1 MSMKTILGQNL
12 DLKLIESNFPT
23 STLQEMFPNA
33 TIIGFGWRNLKN
45 TSQDDN
51 LGIRAGGTPDATES
65 LGFDL
70 QEKGWDVTKLPPVT
84 DASTDEYLDGR
95 TRDKTMR
102 SLGEEWMPE
111 LRIIPNET
119 DKPNSTRRA
128 IGLDLNGHA
137 YAKRYDSNDF
147 TAALVSDIND
157 GECVRDKDAMYKH
170 LAGNYHIDKVFPIA
184 GGTITK
190 IINNAYEMTDNTS
203 NIVRNK
209 DRDDW
214 IQWLP
219 LQTAVDVRNG
229 DIALL
234 QVGGNRDEQLI
245 TRWIIPQGVKGKKA
259 RVILYVSTPFEAKAK
274 EQVKEFVKSVN
285 KYYKDMFKMVSNTVD
300 GITVNPPK
308 DDVSFEL
315 VGIIPQIQND
325 YQMEAY
331 NKKQLLNV
339 HQYVHGG
346 KGESTLTYLNEVA

>member
-70 QEKGWDVTKLPPVT
+70 QEHGWDVTKLPPVI

-111 LRIIPNET
+111 LRIQPHET
-119 DKPNSTRRA
+119 DKPNSEKRA
-128 IGLDLNGHA
+128 IGLKLNGHA
-137 YAKRYDSNDF
+137 YAKRYESADF
-147 TAALVSDIND
+147 VAALVSDIND
-157 GECVRDKDAMYKH
+157 GECVRDKRHMYLH
-170 LAGNYHIDKVFPIA
+170 LARNYSINKVFPVA
-184 GGTITK
+184 GGTVTK

-259 RVILYVSTPFEAKAK
+259 RVILYVGTPFEAKAK
-274 EQVKEFVKSVN
+274 EQVKEFIKSAN
-285 KYYKDMFKMVSNTVD
+285 KYYKDMFKTVSNAVD
-300 GITVNPPK
+300 GVAITPK
-308 DDVSFEL
+308 DDAFEL
-315 VGIIPQIQND
+315 VGIIPQIQNE
-325 YQMEAY
+325 YQMEKY
-331 NKKQLLNV
+331 NKKELITSV
-339 HQYVHGG
+339 HEYTGAPYQTSPLSV
-346 KGESTLTYLNEVA
+346 VA